1 MQQIHFNKTLK
12 FLFANFSTITVYL
25 GKNIQIFA
33 QQLTTHVKT
42 LTNVKFTQYNI
53 SIDIVPEGRDLA
65 ASLKSPNT

>member
-1 MQQIHFNKTLK
+1 M
-12 FLFANFSTITVYL
+12 
-25 GKNIQIFA
+25 QIFV

-53 SIDIVPEGRDLA
+53 SIDAVPEGRDLA